1 MNVGNDLTPVAA
13 AVRDPAEDF
22 LLAHL
27 AMFLLAHL
35 VIFPLAH
42 LVIFPLAHLVIF
54 LLAHFPADQ
63 RRIVEGA
70 AAGSAFLDGNLR

>member
-13 AVRDPAEDF
+13 AVSDPAEDF

-27 AMFLLAHL
+27 AMFL
-35 VIFPLAH
+35 LAH

>member
-27 AMFLLAHL
+27 AMFL
-35 VIFPLAH
+35 FAH

-70 AAGSAFLDGNLR
+70 AAGRAFLDGNLR